1 MTHMKETKQIIQ
13 FMKDCD
19 AHPSMV
25 EDKYGS
31 GSGGTASSV
40 PSNQTPPAA
49 HQTQYSS
56 LQHSFNAP
64 QQHTYSSSSS
74 VNENRWAS
82 SSSSN
87 NAANTSGSSSNNNLF
102 NKLYYSGR

>member
-1 MTHMKETKQIIQ
+1 MKETKQIIQ

-19 AHPSMV
+19 ANPNTV
-25 EDKYGS
+25 DEKYGS
-31 GSGGTASSV
+31 GSGEKASSV
-40 PSNQTPPAA
+40 PLNQTPPAA

-74 VNENRWAS
+74 TNENRWA

-87 NAANTSGSSSNNNLF
+87 NAANTSSSSSNNSLF
-102 NKLYYSGR
+102 NKLYFSGR